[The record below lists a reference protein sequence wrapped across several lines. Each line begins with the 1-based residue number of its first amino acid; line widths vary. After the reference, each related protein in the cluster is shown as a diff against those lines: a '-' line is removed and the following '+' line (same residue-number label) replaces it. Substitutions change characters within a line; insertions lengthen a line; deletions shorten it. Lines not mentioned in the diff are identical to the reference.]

1 MCNLLR
7 KGKKLVFMMLLCSG
21 VIYELCSH
29 AKVRLYD
36 CVLHH
41 VLSFSLSLS
50 VANCTDDDC
59 YCTRVTNGNTSCI
72 TECQRMIV
80 YKLKTFNIEL

>member
-21 VIYELCSH
+21 VSYELCSH

-36 CVLHH
+36 CVLHC

-50 VANCTDDDC
+50 GASCTDDDC
-59 YCTRVTNGNTSCI
+59 YCTRVTDGMQHFLCH
-72 TECQRMIV
+72 RMSEND
-80 YKLKTFNIEL
+80 YLQT